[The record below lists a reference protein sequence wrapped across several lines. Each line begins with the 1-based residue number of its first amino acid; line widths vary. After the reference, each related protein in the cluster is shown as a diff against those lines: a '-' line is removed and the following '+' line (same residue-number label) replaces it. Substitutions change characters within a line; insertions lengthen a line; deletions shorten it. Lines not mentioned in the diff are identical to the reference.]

1 MRHLWMI
8 SILLA
13 SVISPLNSVAAAGPD
28 LTVITPE
35 EGAVING
42 TRVGVEFKAT
52 DFKIVESSVP
62 VSEFGKRPDANRLGE
77 GHVHLTLD
85 AQPLVV
91 WYSADAYTFKEVA
104 PGEHQLMV
112 ELVNNDHSSLTP
124 PLMRL
129 IRFKVGPGT
138 LPVTGEEPA
147 APQEGSLALLVL
159 AMLLILAGGIARRRG
174 HVWKEGKRHQASVK
188 TATLT
193 LP

>member
-1 MRHLWMI
+1 MRHLLMI

-28 LTVITPE
+28 LTVIAPE
-35 EGAVING
+35 EGAVIDG
-42 TRVGVEFKAT
+42 TSVRVEFKAT
-52 DFKIVESSVP
+52 DFKIVQSSVP

-77 GHVHLTLD
+77 GHVHFMLD

-91 WYSADAYTFKEVA
+91 WYSADAYTFKQVA

-124 PLMRL
+124 PLMHL
-129 IRFKVGPGT
+129 IRFRVGPGA

-147 APQEGSLALLVL
+147 VPQKGRLALLVL

-174 HVWKEGKRHQASVK
+174 HDGRRGNGTTQV
-188 TATLT
+188 
-193 LP
+193 